1 MSKEMN
7 RSQNTKNSRN
17 GLNLWKWAFISLV
30 AFLVGLF
37 VLFIK
42 SIQPVRTNHVADP
55 TPVNQEEVVILSTA
69 VNKEDAEWLM
79 NTYLNETIGEDFSAY
94 DIRLTD
100 QLELHGSIEFF
111 SLEIPFALYFALYVL
126 ENGDLQL
133 RGESV
138 QLANISLPVSTVLSL
153 FANQVE
159 IPEFMDIDSQQQ
171 IILVHLSELTNEY
184 TFDVSISKIDLADDI
199 IEVNLYL
206 DEQSIYENLQ
216 SSNNG
221 DF

>member
-42 SIQPVRTNHVADP
+42 SIQLVRTNHVADP

>member
-111 SLEIPFALYFALYVL
+111 SLEIPFALYFAPYVL

-206 DEQSIYENLQ
+206 EEQSIYENLQ

>member
-1 MSKEMN
+1 MN

-55 TPVNQEEVVILSTA
+55 TLVNQEEVVILSTA

-184 TFDVSISKIDLADDI
+184 TFDVSISKIDLVDDI

>member
-1 MSKEMN
+1 MN

>member
-111 SLEIPFALYFALYVL
+111 SLEIPFSLYFALYVL